1 MKSGSVFNPA
11 PNPGTCVCVCVCARA
26 RVSVRVN
33 LFLCTGNYSAR
44 EGVGGAAAKA
54 PAGADASL
62 TADDKDGDLP
72 AKMECTICL
81 CGMKKPAV
89 TKCGSLSASIT
100 GCEIV
105 NQVRWVFLIGTDFSP
120 APGQVI
126 CSATYASAI
135 GSRMGPGLSCYFLA
149 SSSHFLHASNLPMH

>member
-1 MKSGSVFNPA
+1 MPWGTFGSLMKSGSIFNPA
-11 PNPGTCVCVCVCARA
+11 PNPGTCVCVCARA

-33 LFLCTGNYSAR
+33 VFICTGNYSAR

-89 TKCGSLSASIT
+89 TKCGSLSASIH
-100 GCEIV
+100 GLCNCYPCFAGRFSLAPISHLRRGRSFVLQRMHPRLAQEWD
-105 NQVRWVFLIGTDFSP
+105 QVSR
-120 APGQVI
+120 A
-126 CSATYASAI
+126 AS
-135 GSRMGPGLSCYFLA
+135 
-149 SSSHFLHASNLPMH
+149 